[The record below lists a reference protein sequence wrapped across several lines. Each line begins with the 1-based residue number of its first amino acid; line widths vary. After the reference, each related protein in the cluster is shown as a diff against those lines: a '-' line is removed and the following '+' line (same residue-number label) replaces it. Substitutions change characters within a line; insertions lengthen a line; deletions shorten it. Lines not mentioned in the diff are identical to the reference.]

1 MMRFFNRRI
10 HKAVSDLDTV
20 EVSEQKGIRYLHLGN
35 DTVQSAMRISAP
47 NALELTYTQ
56 AMLGFL
62 LLAETPP
69 NNTMLIGLG
78 GGSLTKFLYHQFPS
92 MQLTA
97 VEINSRIIHA
107 ARQFFFVPDDDARLH
122 IAQADAAKFIVGQA
136 GWDCILL
143 DGFDAA
149 FQVEALASQDFYNHC
164 AQALSPCGILS
175 VNLWGSDPKFDIY
188 LQRLTEVFDQRI
200 MCLPAEKRGNVIVFA
215 FATQP
220 TLASS
225 TALQQRAQQLQMQL
239 GLPFVDFLERLK
251 TTSGN
256 ADFFN

>member
-1 MMRFFNRRI
+1 MRFFNRRI

-20 EVSEQKGIRYLHLGN
+20 EVSEQKGVRYLHLGN

-62 LLAETPP
+62 LLTDTPA
-69 NNTMLIGLG
+69 NALLIGLG
-78 GGSLTKFLYHQFPS
+78 GGSLTKFLYHQYPD

-97 VEINSRIIHA
+97 VEINPKVIQT
-107 ARQFFFVPDDDARLH
+107 ARQFFFVPENDERLSVV
-122 IAQADAAKFIVGQA
+122 QADAAEFMVDQA

-149 FQVEALASQDFYNHC
+149 FQVEALASESFYSRC
-164 AQALSPCGILS
+164 AQALSPTGILS

-188 LQRLTEVFDQRI
+188 LQRLTETFEQRI

-215 FATQP
+215 FAAQP
-220 TLASS
+220 VIPSRAI
-225 TALQQRAQQLQMQL
+225 LQQRAKQLKAQL
-239 GLPFVDFLERLK
+239 GLPFVDFLERLR

-256 ADFFN
+256 TDFFG